1 MVNVID
7 KTAPKL
13 LSSVPNTGSSA
24 MQLSQ
29 DLTLTFNEAIQLGTE
44 KITLNNGSS
53 SVVLQP
59 SEIEISG
66 KTVIINPVED
76 LLSNSH
82 YTLKLAN
89 GAINDSAENNY
100 AGKTFSFNTVDTLAP
115 TLKATLPS
123 NGQKLVSLNRDIKLV
138 FNEKIHV
145 GTGDIILSNGVDIR
159 TIPVTDK
166 QITINGNKLV
176 LNPTKDFDSYSTY
189 NVHIDS
195 GAVLDSSGN
204 AFEGSDFKFSTLL
217 LDTTAPKLSQLLPKN
232 NAKDVAVDTNLK
244 LTFNET
250 LQLGSGEIE
259 INNGAVSIKISVSDS
274 SQITLTKNVL
284 LINSSA
290 NFEEGSNYVVT
301 FPNGFLQDKAGNA
314 QAATSFNFSTP
325 DVITTGTAIDG
336 YLKGA
341 IVFADKNGNGIWDTG
356 EAKTIT
362 DDKGDFK
369 LTNAK
374 GTIIASGGTD
384 LTSGKAF
391 TGTLKAPAGSKVVT
405 PLTTI
410 QQGFV
415 ESGQTA
421 AEAQKSVAKAFGF
434 SETINL
440 KTYDPIKVLE
450 NATTVTEKQ
459 VATDMMASTMKIAN
473 FLITGGQVLNGAA
486 NKDAISGKENLSL
499 QSANDTL
506 LKSLVTT
513 IQNNAKTGDGKIDL
527 ANSTLL
533 KTVLI
538 DSSKQSKNDKTNFT
552 ETESTDYEAKVSK
565 MADSVTEILK
575 NSANSIT
582 DAVSKGGDA
591 TTLLSN
597 MGKVSSFTQN
607 DAGSILK
614 ETARTLDMTS
624 SKVETNLK
632 SLATTLNKLQN
643 STDSFEDRSAAMED
657 ALQNWM
663 KEPEIEP
670 TKEPEVVVAPIQKPV
685 VITPTPAP
693 TETPVSTPAP
703 APTPEPTPAPAP
715 TPQTPVMVNV
725 ETSGN
730 DLLNTN
736 QGTVLTTA
744 ISFTAVGDDSFVI
757 DTVKVNAVLKPTNVQ
772 ISNFAAGD
780 KLVFHVAT
788 PANGFT
794 QVDAL
799 YGISD
804 NAHDIRIVANDA
816 GSIQLITLVG
826 MTGDRASVGGSIDT
840 VTELNTF
847 LGNNAISFN

>member
-13 LSSVPNTGSSA
+13 LSSVPHTGSSA
-24 MQLSQ
+24 IPLNQ
-29 DLTLTFNEAIQLGTE
+29 DLVLKFNENIQAGTG
-44 KITLNNGSS
+44 KITLNTGSS

-82 YTLKLAN
+82 YTLKIAN
-89 GAINDSAENNY
+89 DAINDSAGNNY
-100 AGKTFSFNTVDTLAP
+100 VGKTFSFNTVDTLAP

-138 FNEKIHV
+138 FNEKIQA
-145 GTGDIILSNGVDIR
+145 GTGDIVLSNGVDIR

-176 LNPTKDFDSYSTY
+176 FNPTKDFDSHSTY

-217 LDTTAPKLSQLLPKN
+217 LDTTAPKLSQFFPKN

-259 INNGAVSIKISVSDS
+259 INNGTTSTKISISDNSQVS
-274 SQITLTKNVL
+274 LNKNVL
-284 LINSSA
+284 LINPSA
-290 NFEEGSNYVVT
+290 DFELGNNYVVT
-301 FPNGFLQDKAGNA
+301 LPTGILLDKAGNA
-314 QAATSFNFSTP
+314 QAATSFNFNTS
-325 DVITTGTAIDG
+325 DMITTGKAIDG
-336 YLKGA
+336 YLSGA
-341 IVFADKNGNGIWDTG
+341 TVFADTNGNGVWDAG

-391 TGTLKAPAGSKVVT
+391 SGTLKAPAGSKVVT

-421 AEAQKSVAKAFGF
+421 AEAQQSVAKAFGF

-450 NATTVTEKQ
+450 NATT
-459 VATDMMASTMKIAN
+459 ATDKQAATDLMASTMKIAN
-473 FLITGGQVLNGAA
+473 FLITGGQVLTGAA

-499 QSANDTL
+499 QSANDAL
-506 LKSLVTT
+506 LKSLVST
-513 IQNNAKTGDGKIDL
+513 IQNNTKTGGGKIDL
-527 ANSTLL
+527 SDSTLL

-538 DSSKQSKNDKTNFT
+538 NSSKQSEDDKTNFT
-552 ETESTDYEAKVSK
+552 VTESTAYEAKVSK

-591 TTLLSN
+591 TTLLSS

-607 DAGSILK
+607 DAGSILQ

-624 SKVETNLK
+624 SKVETSLK

-663 KEPEIEP
+663 KEPESES
-670 TKEPEVVVAPIQKPV
+670 EVVVPVQKPV

-693 TETPVSTPAP
+693 TPVPTPAPAPEPTP
-703 APTPEPTPAPAP
+703 APTPEPTQTTKSLDSLNGTFQLPATFDAASENGLFIF
-715 TPQTPVMVNV
+715 TDSVANSSFTRITHFGADDSISITGGGNNNYLSVANHGADVVLTVND
-725 ETSGN
+725 N
-730 DLLNTN
+730 
-736 QGTVLTTA
+736 GTV
-744 ISFTAVGDDSFVI
+744 S
-757 DTVKVNAVLKPTNVQ
+757 Q
-772 ISNFAAGD
+772 
-780 KLVFHVAT
+780 
-788 PANGFT
+788 
-794 QVDAL
+794 
-799 YGISD
+799 
-804 NAHDIRIVANDA
+804 
-816 GSIQLITLVG
+816 ITLVG
-826 MTGDRASVGGSIDT
+826 VTSASAIIGSIDAFNALSVGN
-840 VTELNTF
+840 VTY
-847 LGNNAISFN
+847 A